1 MSKGSSKRPL
11 SVPKK
16 EFEDN
21 WNKIF
26 NKSKSKKIKLE
37 FFMDLCTWNKQS
49 IL

>member
-11 SVPKK
+11 SIPKK

-26 NKSKSKKIKLE
+26 NKSKSKKNKARVFYGSLYLE
-37 FFMDLCTWNKQS
+37 
-49 IL
+49 